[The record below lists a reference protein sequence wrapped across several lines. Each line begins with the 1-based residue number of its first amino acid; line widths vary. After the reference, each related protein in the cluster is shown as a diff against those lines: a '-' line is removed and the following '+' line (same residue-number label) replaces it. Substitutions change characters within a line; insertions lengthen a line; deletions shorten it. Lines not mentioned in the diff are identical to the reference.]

1 MRGILLDTGILV
13 DYLRYKRS
21 SRPKDK
27 RQAFLSHQAAKLIEG
42 AIEEKIPLFIS
53 VHTWKE
59 LIQYPNISEQE
70 ERRILADIPVFCK
83 IVNTTKNI
91 AKVAALLSRASPEFR
106 KHHVEDCYIAAV
118 AIVRQLPLYTT
129 NPKDF
134 NYVKNEKLKRKLK
147 IVQPYQ
153 YVE

>member
-1 MRGILLDTGILV
+1 MKGILLDTGILV

-21 SRPKDK
+21 SRPKND

-42 AIEEKIPLFIS
+42 AIEGKIPLFIS

-59 LIQYPNISEQE
+59 LLQYPNISPQE
-70 ERRILADIPVFCK
+70 ERRILIDIPVFCK
-83 IVNTTKNI
+83 IISTTKKI
-91 AKVAALLSRASPEFR
+91 AKVAALLSRDSPEFR
-106 KHHVEDCYIAAV
+106 KHHVEDCYIAAA
-118 AIVRQLPLYTT
+118 AIVKQLPLYTT

-134 NYVKNEKLKRKLK
+134 SYVKNDRLRKKLK

-153 YVE
+153 YKE